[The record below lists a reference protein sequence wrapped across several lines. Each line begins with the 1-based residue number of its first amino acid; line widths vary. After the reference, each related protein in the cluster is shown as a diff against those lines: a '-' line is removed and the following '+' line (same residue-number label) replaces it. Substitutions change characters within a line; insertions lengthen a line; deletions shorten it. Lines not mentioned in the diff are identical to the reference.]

1 MLLSRPLSPYYVTN
15 LIDPIFP
22 FTGVIEMT
30 ALVDPAQFGGNTL
43 VYLPKYVAPNDSI
56 FEEDDAQIQSRFI
69 AGLRHMHPDLRD
81 EEIRA
86 FRISRVRHVFTIPTI
101 GYSESVPPMRTSLRG
116 LSLVNGSQIV
126 GGTLNVNETLA
137 LADRAFAHITEEE
150 ALCP

>member
-1 MLLSRPLSPYYVTN
+1 MTN

-43 VYLPKYVAPNDSI
+43 VYLPKYVASNDPI
-56 FEEDDAQIQSRFI
+56 FEEEDAQIQSRFL
-69 AGLRHMHPDLRD
+69 AGLRHIHPDLRD

-101 GYSESVPPMRTSLRG
+101 GYSTNVPPMRTSLPG
-116 LSLVNGSQIV
+116 LSVVNGSQIT

-137 LADRAFAHITEEE
+137 LARRAFTQITQECAIPTVVD
-150 ALCP
+150 ALRLSVV